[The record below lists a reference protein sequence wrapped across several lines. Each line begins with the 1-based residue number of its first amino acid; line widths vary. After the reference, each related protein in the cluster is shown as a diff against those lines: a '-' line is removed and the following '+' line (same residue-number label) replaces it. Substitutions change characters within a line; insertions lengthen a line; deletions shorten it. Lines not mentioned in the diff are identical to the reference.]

1 MKSMKNIEEQGPS
14 LGPVEKTMGK
24 LVSFG
29 LDDMVKII
37 GASLQH
43 PEGTR
48 SSGSMLTWQ
57 RKLRRVEG
65 DPYGY
70 PNRGLPK

>member
-1 MKSMKNIEEQGPS
+1 
-14 LGPVEKTMGK
+14 MGK

-70 PNRGLPK
+70 PQ